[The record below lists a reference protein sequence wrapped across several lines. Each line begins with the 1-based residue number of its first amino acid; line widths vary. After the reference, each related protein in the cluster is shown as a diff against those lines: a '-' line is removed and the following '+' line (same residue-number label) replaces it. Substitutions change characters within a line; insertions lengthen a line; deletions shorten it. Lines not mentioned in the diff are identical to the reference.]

1 MDSTAPSAEPPRD
14 SAALAAFA
22 ALALLPLVL
31 LAVVGG
37 WSASGVAPTDP
48 APAAADGPLPDLPA
62 SPEDTVVGTELAAG
76 DAQARNAAVAF
87 AAIGP
92 GAPLPFGFAGN

>member
-1 MDSTAPSAEPPRD
+1 MDSAAPSAEPPRD

-22 ALALLPLVL
+22 ALVLLPLVL

-37 WSASGVAPTDP
+37 WSASGVATADP

-62 SPEDTVVGTELAAG
+62 SPEDTVVGTELE
-76 DAQARNAAVAF
+76 
-87 AAIGP
+87 IGR
-92 GAPLPFGFAGN
+92 AHV